1 MTEGILRTKLFIPP
15 LRPNLVHRPQLIKR
29 LNQGLQLGHKL
40 SLVSAPAGFGK
51 TTLVC
56 EWIGG
61 FRPDAPNKS
70 ETINSVSWLSLDESD
85 NDLTRFLAYIVAALN
100 QVDGTETTIGR
111 GALSMLRS
119 LQPPPAADFL
129 TSIVNDVVAIPGRII
144 LVLDDFHLI
153 DSSPVI
159 DAVTF
164 LLENLPPQLH
174 IVITTRDDPQVPLA
188 RFRARGQ
195 LTELRAADL
204 RFSISEAAEFLNQ
217 VMDLDLPAQAISV
230 LEARTEGWIAGL
242 QLAAI
247 SMQGRQDTTS
257 LIKSFT
263 GSHRFILD
271 YLIEEVLEQQT
282 EGIQKFLLQTSIADR
297 LTGDM
302 CDTITGQDN
311 GQVTL
316 EMLEKANLF
325 IIPLDDER
333 HWYRYHRLFSDLL
346 QQRLRQ
352 MHPERVLMLHH
363 RASEWN
369 EQNGFADEAIEHAL
383 RAKDFERAG
392 SLIEEWSDAT
402 WQRGEH
408 AKMRRWLLKLP
419 SELVFS
425 RPHLGVYHAWYLF
438 ASGQHA
444 PAERSLQAVEEAIC
458 VKTDGDGETESQK
471 LDKLSSS
478 ERVRLQGMTVAIRA
492 FMSSYQGDVAGIIE
506 YANLALEYLPEQD
519 ATWRSMIA
527 IVLGDAHGFKGDINA
542 SFEVRSEALRVCRAA
557 GNIYYVMLA
566 SMKLA
571 ITLRSQG
578 KLRQTMEICEQQIQV
593 ANEYGLSQTSLVGL
607 LLMIWGEVL
616 AEINDLDGALRQA
629 NKGVDLT
636 EGVVDLAFLGWGYMS
651 RLRILFS
658 RGDLVG
664 VDEILKKVE
673 SIARVS
679 NLPPWIVNQMKA
691 WQARIWLAQS
701 NLELASRWAEQRQ
714 FDSNLEVKPSQEIDY
729 FLLIDYL
736 VYARTLLAK
745 GRIEEAAKLLEQILE
760 AAEMG
765 GRISKAIEIRILQA
779 LAFQAG
785 NEPDRA
791 LSALERAFALA
802 EPEGF
807 VRIFVDE
814 GPPMA
819 RLLQE
824 ALNRGIVPDYA
835 RRLLAAFSSADP
847 VQTNAQKSLLD
858 QSGLVEPLSEREI
871 EVLQLIAEGLTNREI
886 AERLYIS
893 LSTVKVHTRNIY
905 GKLSVH
911 SRTQAVARSQ
921 ELGILSNRPN

>member
-15 LRPNLVHRPQLIKR
+15 LRPDLVHRPHLIER
-29 LNQGLQLGHKL
+29 LNQGLQEGCKL
-40 SLVSAPAGFGK
+40 ILISAPAGFGK
-51 TTLVC
+51 TTQVC
-56 EWIGG
+56 EWSGG
-61 FRPDAPNKS
+61 LRSDAPNKG
-70 ETINSVSWLSLDESD
+70 EIEYSVAWISLDESD
-85 NDLTRFLAYIVAALN
+85 NDLARFLTYFVAALN
-100 QVDGTETTIGR
+100 QVEGIETSIGQ

-119 LQPPPAADFL
+119 SQPPPAADFL
-129 TSIVNDVVAIPGRII
+129 TSIINELVAIPGRII

-392 SLIEEWSDAT
+392 SLIEEWSDAV

-444 PAERSLQAVEEAIC
+444 AAERSLQAVEQVIC
-458 VKTDGDGETESQK
+458 AKTDGDGETESQK

-519 ATWRSMIA
+519 TTWRSMIA

-593 ANEYGLSQTSLVGL
+593 ANEYGFSQTSLVGL
-607 LLMIWGEVL
+607 LLAIWGEVL
-616 AEINDLDGALRQA
+616 AEKNDLDGAERQA
-629 NKGVDLT
+629 KKGSDLT
-636 EGVVDLAFLGWGYMS
+636 EGAVDLALLGWSYMS
-651 RLRILFS
+651 RVRILFS
-658 RGDLVG
+658 KGDLAG
-664 VDEILKKVE
+664 VDEILEKVE
-673 SIARVS
+673 SIARKS
-679 NLPPWIVNQMKA
+679 NLPPWIVNQMKG

-701 NLELASRWAEQRQ
+701 NLELASRWAEQRH
-714 FDSNLEVKPSQEIDY
+714 FHSDMEVKAPQEIDY
-729 FLLIDYL
+729 FLLSDYL
-736 VYARTLLAK
+736 VLARILIAQE
-745 GRIEEAAKLLEQILE
+745 RVEEAAKLLEQVLE

-779 LAFQAG
+779 LVFQAG
-785 NEPDRA
+785 SEPDRA
-791 LSALERAFALA
+791 LSVLEHAFALA
-802 EPEGF
+802 EPESF
-807 VRIFVDE
+807 IRIFVDE
-814 GPPMA
+814 GPPMT
-819 RLLQE
+819 RLLHE
-824 ALNRGIVPDYA
+824 ALRRGIAPDYA
-835 RRLLAAFSSADP
+835 RRLLAAFSSDDP
-847 VQTNAQKSLLD
+847 VQADMQKALLD
-858 QSGLVEPLSEREI
+858 QSELAEPLSEREI
-871 EVLQLIAEGLTNREI
+871 DVLQLIAEGLTNREI
-886 AERLYIS
+886 ADRLYIS
-893 LSTVKVHTRNIY
+893 LSTVKVHSRNIY
-905 GKLSVH
+905 GKLNVH

-921 ELGILSNRPN
+921 ELGLL